1 MRRPNAAARKSPTWP
16 TPTPEQVEVVLLG
29 TYHMDNPG
37 LDAGNVDADDALS
50 DDRQRELQTLVSN
63 LEAIDPDFVA
73 IERPASAADAVQ
85 DAYSRYRDGEFSYD
99 EEHALDS
106 MHPERDDATQ
116 RSRSEVVQVGF
127 RLADRLGHD
136 RVVPVD
142 VPETLGDDPDFETL
156 EERGS
161 DHSPK
166 IDVPRFDPGALEE
179 SLSERLETSSIPA
192 YHRYLNEEA
201 ALHYNEGMFD
211 HYLRMGD
218 GENYAGP
225 DALARWYR
233 RNLRMVHNIWRAVD
247 DDTERV
253 LFLVGSGHVH
263 ILRHL
268 LTEFPQFCPVS
279 PLPYL
284 PRDN

>member
-1 MRRPNAAARKSPTWP
+1 MPRPNVAARKSPTWP
-16 TPTPEQVEVVLLG
+16 TPTPEQIEVVILG

-37 LDAGNVDADDALS
+37 LDAANVDADDVLS
-50 DDRQRELQTLVSN
+50 DDRQRELTELVSN

-73 IERPASAADAVQ
+73 VERPASAADAVQ
-85 DAYSRYRDGEFSYD
+85 DAYLQYRDGGFSYG
-99 EEHALDS
+99 EAHALNA
-106 MHPERDDATQ
+106 MHPERDDARQ
-116 RSRSEVVQVGF
+116 RSRSEVVQIGF
-127 RLADRLGHD
+127 RLADRFGHD

-142 VPETLGDDPDFETL
+142 VPEDLGDSPDLDALEADGFEPT
-156 EERGS
+156 
-161 DHSPK
+161 PK
-166 IDVPRFDPGALEE
+166 RDVPRLDTRALEE
-179 SLSERLETSSIPA
+179 SLTERLKTSSIPA
-192 YHRYLNEEA
+192 YHRFLNEEA
-201 ALHYNEGMFD
+201 ALHYNDGMYDQF
-211 HYLRMGD
+211 LQMGTD
-218 GENYAGP
+218 ENYAGP

-253 LFLVGSGHVH
+253 LFIVGSGHVH

-284 PRDN
+284 PRED